1 MAVSHACYR
10 VGMRT
15 RPRLL
20 ADTTPLR
27 ESRQYRLL
35 FLNEGFAFLGSQ
47 ITVVAVPLQ
56 IYLLTH
62 SSLAVGLAGLA
73 QLGPLLACSLVGGA
87 VVDAVDRRTLMIW
100 VQLARGVLSAG
111 LAVNALAPRPALWPL
126 YALTAVGAGLSAFDG
141 PARMAA
147 VPALVRRELV
157 PAAAALHQ
165 ILTQVGSVAG
175 PAAAG
180 LIVARASFST
190 AYTIDLATFT
200 GAAVLA
206 LALRR
211 LPPGEGGTR
220 AGMASIWEGLR
231 FLRGRP
237 ALQGNFVID
246 LNAMVFGMPR
256 ALFPAL
262 GTGLFGGGP
271 ATVGLLYAAPGA
283 GALVGALLAGWVG
296 SVRRQG
302 RAVLV
307 AVAVWGLAITVFG
320 LAAWLPL
327 ALALLAVAGA
337 ADVFSAVFRN
347 TILQLTVPD
356 GLRGRLSAIHIAVV
370 TGGPRLGDA
379 EAGAVAALAGPQF
392 SVVSGGL
399 ACLAGAALIA
409 WRIPELDR
417 VAIEPAAAPAPPPE
431 ADAA

>member
-1 MAVSHACYR
+1 
-10 VGMRT
+10 MRT

-20 ADTTPLR
+20 ADITPLR
-27 ESRQYRLL
+27 ESRHYRLL

-56 IYLLTH
+56 IYFMTH
-62 SSLAVGLAGLA
+62 SSLAVGMVGLA

-87 VVDAVDRRTLMIW
+87 VVDAIDRRTLMIW
-100 VQLARGVLSAG
+100 VQLARGALSAG
-111 LAVNALAPRPALWPL
+111 LAANALAPRPALWPL
-126 YALTAVGAGLSAFDG
+126 YVLTAAGAGLSAIDG

-165 ILTQVGSVAG
+165 ILTQVGQVAG

-190 AYTIDLATFT
+190 AYAIDVVTFT
-200 GAAVLA
+200 VASMLAVA
-206 LALRR
+206 MRR
-211 LPPGEGGTR
+211 LPPGKGGTR
-220 AGMASIWEGLR
+220 AGVASVWEGLR
-231 FLRGRP
+231 FLRGRR

-283 GALVGALLAGWVG
+283 GALLGALLAGWVG
-296 SVRRQG
+296 TVRRQG

-307 AVAVWGLAITVFG
+307 AVSVWGLAIAVFG

-327 ALALLAVAGA
+327 ALVLLAVAGA
-337 ADVFSAVFRN
+337 ADVVSAVFRN

-370 TGGPRLGDA
+370 SGGPRLGDA
-379 EAGAVAALAGPQF
+379 ESGGVAALAGARF

-399 ACLAGAALIA
+399 ACLAGVALIA
-409 WRIPELDR
+409 WRIPELGR
-417 VAIEPAAAPAPPPE
+417 VAIEARAADPVPPE

>member
-1 MAVSHACYR
+1 
-10 VGMRT
+10 MRT
-15 RPRLL
+15 RSRLL

-35 FLNEGFAFLGSQ
+35 FLNEGFALLGTQ

-56 IYLLTH
+56 VYLLTH
-62 SSLAVGLAGLA
+62 SSLAVGLVGLA
-73 QLGPLLACSLVGGA
+73 QLGPLLICSLVGGA
-87 VVDAVDRRTLMIW
+87 IVDAVDRRTLMIW
-100 VQLARGVLSAG
+100 VQLARGLLSAG
-111 LAVNALAPRPALWPL
+111 LAVNALTPHPALWPL
-126 YALTAVGAGLSAFDG
+126 YVLTAASAGLSAVDG
-141 PARMAA
+141 PARMAV
-147 VPALVRRELV
+147 VPALVRREMV
-157 PAAAALHQ
+157 SAAAALHQ
-165 ILTQVGSVAG
+165 ILNQVGQVAG

-180 LIVARASFST
+180 LIVAKASFST
-190 AYTIDLATFT
+190 AYAVDFGTFT
-200 GAAVLA
+200 IATLMAT
-206 LALRR
+206 ALRR
-211 LPPGEGGTR
+211 LPPGEGGRR
-220 AGMASIWEGLR
+220 AGAASVWEGLR
-231 FLRGRP
+231 FLRGRR
-237 ALQGNFVID
+237 ALQGTFVID

-262 GTGLFGGGP
+262 GTGLFGGGA

-283 GALVGALLAGWVG
+283 GALIGALLAGWVG
-296 SVRRQG
+296 RVRRQG

-307 AVAVWGLAITVFG
+307 AVAIWGAAITVFG

-327 ALALLAVAGA
+327 AMILLAVAGA

-379 EAGAVAALAGPQF
+379 ESGGVAALAGPQF

-399 ACLAGAALIA
+399 ACLVGVALIA

-417 VAIEPAAAPAPPPE
+417 VEIVPAAAPIPPE
-431 ADAA
+431 VGAA

>member
-1 MAVSHACYR
+1 
-10 VGMRT
+10 MRT

-20 ADTTPLR
+20 ADITPLR

-35 FLNEGFAFLGSQ
+35 FLNEGLAFLGSQ

-56 IYLLTH
+56 VYLLTG
-62 SSLAVGLAGLA
+62 SSLAVGLLGLA
-73 QLGPLLACSLVGGA
+73 QLGPLLACSLVGLA

-100 VQLARGVLSAG
+100 VQLARGALSAG
-111 LAVNALAPRPALWPL
+111 LAVNALLPRPALWPL

-165 ILTQVGSVAG
+165 ILTQVGQVAG

-190 AYTIDLATFT
+190 AYTIDFATFT
-200 GAAVLA
+200 AAALLA
-206 LALRR
+206 LAMRR

-220 AGMASIWEGLR
+220 AGVASVWESLR
-231 FLRGRP
+231 FLRGRR

-296 SVRRQG
+296 TVRRQG

-307 AVAVWGLAITVFG
+307 AVAVWGLAITAFG
-320 LAAWLPL
+320 LAVWLPL
-327 ALALLAVAGA
+327 ALVLLAVAGA
-337 ADVFSAVFRN
+337 ADVVSAVFRN

-379 EAGAVAALAGPQF
+379 ASGAGAALAGPRF

-409 WRIPELDR
+409 WRIPELGR
-417 VAIEPAAAPAPPPE
+417 VAIEPARAPSPPD

>member
-1 MAVSHACYR
+1 
-10 VGMRT
+10 
-15 RPRLL
+15 
-20 ADTTPLR
+20 
-27 ESRQYRLL
+27 
-35 FLNEGFAFLGSQ
+35 
-47 ITVVAVPLQ
+47 
-56 IYLLTH
+56 
-62 SSLAVGLAGLA
+62 
-73 QLGPLLACSLVGGA
+73 
-87 VVDAVDRRTLMIW
+87 
-100 VQLARGVLSAG
+100 
-111 LAVNALAPRPALWPL
+111 
-126 YALTAVGAGLSAFDG
+126 
-141 PARMAA
+141 MAA

-165 ILTQVGSVAG
+165 ILTQVGQVAG

-190 AYTIDLATFT
+190 AYAIDVVTFT
-200 GAAVLA
+200 VASMLAVA
-206 LALRR
+206 MRR
-211 LPPGEGGTR
+211 LPPGKGGTR
-220 AGMASIWEGLR
+220 AGVASVWEGLR
-231 FLRGRP
+231 FLRGRR

-283 GALVGALLAGWVG
+283 GALLGALLAGWVG
-296 SVRRQG
+296 TVRRQG

-307 AVAVWGLAITVFG
+307 AVSVWGLAIAVFG

-327 ALALLAVAGA
+327 ALVLLAVAGA
-337 ADVFSAVFRN
+337 ADVVSAVFRN

-370 TGGPRLGDA
+370 SGGPRLGDA
-379 EAGAVAALAGPQF
+379 ESGGVAALAGARF

-399 ACLAGAALIA
+399 ACLAGVALIA
-409 WRIPELDR
+409 WRIPELGR
-417 VAIEPAAAPAPPPE
+417 VAIEARAADPVPPE

>member
-1 MAVSHACYR
+1 
-10 VGMRT
+10 MRT
-15 RPRLL
+15 QPRLL
-20 ADTTPLR
+20 ADITPLR
-27 ESRQYRLL
+27 ESRHYRLL
-35 FLNEGFAFLGSQ
+35 FLNEGFAFLGTQ

-56 IYLLTH
+56 VYLTTH
-62 SSLAVGLAGLA
+62 SSLAVGMVGLA
-73 QLGPLLACSLVGGA
+73 QLGPLLTCSLVGGA
-87 VVDAVDRRTLMIW
+87 VVDAIDRRTLIVW
-100 VQLARGVLSAG
+100 VQWARGALSAG

-126 YALTAVGAGLSAFDG
+126 YVLTAAGAGLSAFDG

-165 ILTQVGSVAG
+165 VLTQVGQVAG

-180 LIVARASFST
+180 LIVARASFSA
-190 AYTIDLATFT
+190 AYAIDAVTFT
-200 GAAVLA
+200 VASLLA
-206 LALRR
+206 LAMRR
-211 LPPGEGGTR
+211 LPPGEGSTR
-220 AGMASIWEGLR
+220 AGAASVWEGLR
-231 FLRGRP
+231 FLRGRR

-246 LNAMVFGMPR
+246 ANAMVFGMPR

-283 GALVGALLAGWVG
+283 GALIGALLAGWVG

-320 LAAWLPL
+320 LVAWLPL

-370 TGGPRLGDA
+370 SGGPRLGDA
-379 EAGAVAALAGPQF
+379 ESGGVAALAGPRF

-399 ACLAGAALIA
+399 ACLAGVALIA

-417 VAIEPAAAPAPPPE
+417 VAIEPRANPVPPE

>member
-1 MAVSHACYR
+1 
-10 VGMRT
+10 MRT

-35 FLNEGFAFLGSQ
+35 FLGEGFALLGSQ
-47 ITVVAVPLQ
+47 ITVVAVPFQ
-56 IYLLTH
+56 IYLMTR
-62 SSLAVGLAGLA
+62 SSLAVGLVGLA
-73 QLGPLLACSLVGGA
+73 QLGPLLLCSLVGGA
-87 VVDAVDRRTLMIW
+87 IVDAVDRRKLMIW
-100 VQLARGVLSAG
+100 VQLARGLLSAG
-111 LAVNALAPRPALWPL
+111 LALNAFAPHPALWPL
-126 YALTAVGAGLSAFDG
+126 YVLTGAGAGLQAVDG

-165 ILTQVGSVAG
+165 ILTQLGQVAG

-180 LIVARASFST
+180 LIVARANLST
-190 AYTIDLATFT
+190 AYAVDFATFT
-200 GAAVLA
+200 VATLLSLG
-206 LALRR
+206 LRR
-211 LPPGEGGTR
+211 LPPGDGASR
-220 AGMASIWEGLR
+220 AGMSSLWEGMR
-231 FLRGRP
+231 FLCGRR
-237 ALQGNFVID
+237 ALQGTFIVD

-262 GTGLFGGGP
+262 GTGLFGGGA

-283 GALVGALLAGWVG
+283 GALVGAVLAGWVG
-296 SVRRQG
+296 RVRRQG

-307 AVAVWGLAITVFG
+307 AVAVWGVAISLFG
-320 LAAWLPL
+320 LAAWLPM
-327 ALALLAVAGA
+327 ALVMLAVAGA

-370 TGGPRLGDA
+370 TGGPRLGDL
-379 EAGAVAALAGPQF
+379 ESGGVAAIAGPRF

-399 ACLAGAALIA
+399 ACLAGVALIA
-409 WRIPELDR
+409 WRMPQIDR
-417 VAIEPAAAPAPPPE
+417 IAIEPQVQSEAA
-431 ADAA
+431 

>member
-1 MAVSHACYR
+1 MA
-10 VGMRT
+10 T
-15 RPRLL
+15 RSRLL
-20 ADTTPLR
+20 ADITPLR
-27 ESRQYRLL
+27 ESRQYRRL
-35 FLNEGFAFLGSQ
+35 FLGEGFALFGTQ

-56 IYLLTH
+56 VYLLTH
-62 SSLAVGLAGLA
+62 SSLAVGLVGLA
-73 QLGPLLACSLVGGA
+73 QLGPLLLCSLVGGA
-87 VVDAVDRRTLMIW
+87 IVDAVDRRTLMIW
-100 VQLARGVLSAG
+100 VQLARGLLSAG
-111 LAVNALAPRPALWPL
+111 LAVNALAPHPALWPL
-126 YALTAVGAGLSAFDG
+126 YVLTAASAGLSSVDG
-141 PARMAA
+141 PARMAV
-147 VPALVRRELV
+147 VPALVRRDMV
-157 PAAAALHQ
+157 SAAAALHQ
-165 ILTQVGSVAG
+165 ILNQVGQVAG

-180 LIVARASFST
+180 LIVAKLNFET
-190 AYTIDLATFT
+190 AYAIDFATFT
-200 GAAVLA
+200 TATLLAAR
-206 LALRR
+206 LRR
-211 LPPGEGGTR
+211 LPPGEGATR
-220 AGMASIWEGLR
+220 AGAASIWEGLR
-231 FLRGRP
+231 FLRGRR

-296 SVRRQG
+296 RVRRQG

-307 AVAVWGLAITVFG
+307 AVAAWGAAITVFG

-327 ALALLAVAGA
+327 AMVLLAIAGA

-370 TGGPRLGDA
+370 SGGPRLGDA
-379 EAGAVAALAGPQF
+379 ESGGVAALAGPQF

-399 ACLAGAALIA
+399 ACLVGVALIA

-417 VAIEPAAAPAPPPE
+417 VAIAPVAVPGAPE
-431 ADAA
+431 IDAA